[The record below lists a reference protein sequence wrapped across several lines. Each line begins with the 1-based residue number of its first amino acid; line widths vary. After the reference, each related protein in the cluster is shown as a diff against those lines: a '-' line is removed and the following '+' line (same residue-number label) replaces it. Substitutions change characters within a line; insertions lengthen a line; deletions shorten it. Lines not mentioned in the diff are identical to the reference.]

1 MGGRGVVTLNPLFP
15 TLYLAYREDRS
26 SLHHMYCTALCV
38 HSNLSKE
45 HHFSAIVPCWRSKG
59 DSVYRSHES
68 LCTLWLHWSSNFRG
82 VDTKLDTSCT
92 NSKPRHSEEISL
104 SYEMKCW
111 HALKNWLLVFN
122 NLKVFLPINF
132 SFSLR
137 AAELRATFE
146 SFFTAWKSNFI

>member
-1 MGGRGVVTLNPLFP
+1 MNSESTACTSFEYQYIQQTPNFSERLQSTSILSWVEVEKLTLGGRVAVTLNPHFP

-92 NSKPRHSEEISL
+92 NSKPRQQEEISL
-104 SYEMKCW
+104 SYEMKC
-111 HALKNWLLVFN
+111 
-122 NLKVFLPINF
+122 
-132 SFSLR
+132 
-137 AAELRATFE
+137 
-146 SFFTAWKSNFI
+146 